1 MRAGAN
7 HVPVSRWPC
16 ADEVYAVITENER
29 WVLSFYRTSEISG
42 SLFFGKLAKSLKAG
56 PIQHDMTKHYADE
69 AMHAWYWTDCLDKLG
84 VEPLELGSAYQ
95 DQYLAA
101 AGMPVKFILEEATEA
116 YRCMPQLTAA
126 GMPVNIMEILAITQ
140 VFERRV
146 INQYAVHSRAEGIH
160 ALVKGTIDRIVEDE
174 KWHIKWIRDALRS
187 MEPEYGKATIDDTIE
202 RFLQADREVYEKTV
216 REHEERV
223 KELIGK

>member
-1 MRAGAN
+1 L
-7 HVPVSRWPC
+7 PS
-16 ADEVYAVITENER
+16 ADEVVILINENER
-29 WVLSFYRTSEISG
+29 WLLSFYRTSEISG

-84 VEPLELGSAYQ
+84 VEPLELGGAYQ
-95 DQYLAA
+95 DQYLA
-101 AGMPVKFILEEATEA
+101 
-116 YRCMPQLTAA
+116 AA

-146 INQYAVHSRAEGIH
+146 INQYAVHSRADGIH
-160 ALVKGTIDRIVEDE
+160 ALVKNTIDRIVEDE
-174 KWHIKWIRDALRS
+174 KWHIKWIRDALKN
-187 MEPEYGKATIDDTIE
+187 MESDYGKNTIDETIE
-202 RFLQADREVYEKTV
+202 RFLQADAEVYAKTV

-223 KELIGK
+223 RELMGK

>member
-1 MRAGAN
+1 M
-7 HVPVSRWPC
+7 VS
-16 ADEVYAVITENER
+16 ENER

-84 VEPLELGSAYQ
+84 VEPLELGNAYQ
-95 DQYLAA
+95 DQYLA
-101 AGMPVKFILEEATEA
+101 
-116 YRCMPQLTAA
+116 AA

-146 INQYAVHSRAEGIH
+146 INQYAVHSRADGIH
-160 ALVKGTIDRIVEDE
+160 ALVKSTIERIVEDE
-174 KWHIKWIRDALRS
+174 KWHIKWIRDALKK
-187 MEPEYGKATIDDTIE
+187 MESEYGKSAIDETIE
-202 RFLQADREVYEKTV
+202 RFLQADAEVYAKTV

-223 KELIGK
+223 RELMAK

>member
-1 MRAGAN
+1 M
-7 HVPVSRWPC
+7 VS
-16 ADEVYAVITENER
+16 ENER
-29 WVLSFYRTSEISG
+29 WVLSFYRISEISG

-84 VEPLELGSAYQ
+84 VEPLELGNAYQ
-95 DQYLAA
+95 DQYLA
-101 AGMPVKFILEEATEA
+101 
-116 YRCMPQLTAA
+116 AA

-146 INQYAVHSRAEGIH
+146 INQYAVHSRADGIH
-160 ALVKGTIDRIVEDE
+160 ALVKSTIERIVEDE
-174 KWHIKWIRDALRS
+174 KWHIKWIRDALKK
-187 MEPEYGKATIDDTIE
+187 MESEYGKSAIDETIE
-202 RFLQADREVYEKTV
+202 RFLQADAEVYAKTV

-223 KELIGK
+223 RELMAK

>member
-1 MRAGAN
+1 L
-7 HVPVSRWPC
+7 PS
-16 ADEVYAVITENER
+16 ADEVVILINENER
-29 WVLSFYRTSEISG
+29 WLLSFYRTSEISG

-84 VEPLELGSAYQ
+84 VEPLELGGAYQ
-95 DQYLAA
+95 DQYLA
-101 AGMPVKFILEEATEA
+101 
-116 YRCMPQLTAA
+116 AA

-146 INQYAVHSRAEGIH
+146 INQYAVHSRADGIH
-160 ALVKGTIDRIVEDE
+160 ALVKNTIDRIVEDE
-174 KWHIKWIRDALRS
+174 KWHIKWIRDALKN
-187 MEPEYGKATIDDTIE
+187 MESDYGKNTIDETIE
-202 RFLQADREVYEKTV
+202 RFLQADSEVYAKTV

-223 KELIGK
+223 RELMGK